1 MRFPAEI
8 EVLAQ
13 HVIETYT
20 AEKKKIVTAES
31 CTGGLLAA
39 ALTTTP
45 GASEVFERGFIAYSY
60 DAKSELLGVLSEDII
75 RYGAVSAEIAE
86 AMAAGALEFSQA
98 DVGISITGIAGPGGG
113 MPNKPVGLTYF
124 GVATRDGARFHL
136 CHTYSGD
143 RHEVRTRCIVEAL
156 GMLLSLM
163 DKV

>member
-13 HVIETYT
+13 QVIETYT

-39 ALTTTP
+39 ALTSVP
-45 GASEVFERGFIAYSY
+45 GSSEVFERGFVAYSY
-60 DAKSELLGVLSEDII
+60 DAKSELLGVLSEDLA

-86 AMAAGALEFSQA
+86 AMAVGALEFSQA
-98 DVGISITGIAGPGGG
+98 DVSVSITGIAGPGGG

-124 GVATRDGARFHL
+124 GLATREGARFHL
-136 CHTYSGD
+136 CHTYGGD
-143 RHEVRTRCIVEAL
+143 RHEVRTRCVVEAL
-156 GMLLSLM
+156 GLLLSLM